1 MMRDGLF
8 ALLLALPLAAFADAY
23 PSKPIRLIV
32 PFTEVDASGLVSRRP
47 ARGEDARPAEFITVA
62 LATTQTYPGKP
73 IRLIVPFTAGGG
85 TDISARVVGQKLS
98 ERLGAGVVV
107 DNRTGA
113 GGIVGTEIVA
123 RAAPDGYTLV
133 LVSSSHAI
141 NPSLHKR
148 LPYDSVK
155 DFAPVSLVVLSP
167 GMLVVNNSVPARTV
181 REFVEW
187 VRSKPGQLT
196 YGSAGNATPVHLS
209 MELLKSV
216 ERMDIVHAPYKGA
229 AAAIPDLLG
238 GHIVAMIPSTASVL
252 PLVRGGKLRALAV
265 TSKARTAAVPE
276 VPTMIEAGVP
286 DYEASSWYAL
296 LAPANTPRAIVTRLS
311 SQIAQIVRMNDV
323 RERLVQQGLDPVGG
337 TPAELA
343 ATLNDE
349 LAKWSRVIKAA
360 GLKPE

>member
-1 MMRDGLF
+1 MVRRLF
-8 ALLLALPLAAFADAY
+8 FGVWLVFPFA
-23 PSKPIRLIV
+23 
-32 PFTEVDASGLVSRRP
+32 
-47 ARGEDARPAEFITVA
+47 TVA
-62 LATTQTYPGKP
+62 QTYPTKP

-85 TDISARVVGQKLS
+85 TDISARIVGQKLS
-98 ERLGAGVVV
+98 ERLGAGAGVVV

-141 NPSLHKR
+141 NPSLHKK

-155 DFAPVSLVVLSP
+155 DFAPVSLVVMSP
-167 GMLVVNNSVPARTV
+167 GMLVVNNSVPARNV
-181 REFVEW
+181 KEFVEW

-196 YGSAGNATPVHLS
+196 YGSAGTATPVHLS
-209 MELLKSV
+209 MELLKSM

-229 AAAIPDLLG
+229 GAAIPDLLG

-252 PLVRGGKLRALAV
+252 SLVKAGKLRALAV
-265 TSKARTAAVPE
+265 TSRARTISAPD
-276 VPTMIEAGVP
+276 VPTMIEAGIP
-286 DYEASSWYAL
+286 GYEASSWYGL

-311 SQIAQIVRMNDV
+311 AEIAQIVKMADV
-323 RERLVQQGLDPVGG
+323 RERLVPQGLDPVGS
-337 TPAELA
+337 TPAEFA
-343 ATLNDE
+343 ATINAE
-349 LAKWSRVIKAA
+349 LAKWAGVIKAA

>member
-1 MMRDGLF
+1 MGKKPQMSRNKTARRLFF
-8 ALLLALPLAAFADAY
+8 ALALVLPVAAGAQQY
-23 PSKPIRLIV
+23 P
-32 PFTEVDASGLVSRRP
+32 T
-47 ARGEDARPAEFITVA
+47 
-62 LATTQTYPGKP
+62 KP

-85 TDISARVVGQKLS
+85 TDISARIVGQKLA
-98 ERLGAGVVV
+98 ERLGVGVVV

-113 GGIVGTEIVA
+113 GGIIGTEIVA

-141 NPSLHKR
+141 NPSLHKK

-181 REFVEW
+181 KEFVEW

-196 YGSAGNATPVHLS
+196 YGSAGTATPVHLS
-209 MELLKSV
+209 MELLKSM

-229 AAAIPDLLG
+229 GAAIPDLLG

-252 PLVRGGKLRALAV
+252 ALVKAGKLRALAV
-265 TSKARTAAVPE
+265 TSRARTSSAPD
-276 VPTMIEAGVP
+276 VPTMTEAGVP
-286 DYEASSWYAL
+286 DYEASSWYGL

-311 SQIAQIVRMNDV
+311 SEIAQIVKMNDV
-323 RERLVQQGLDPVGG
+323 RERLVPQGLDPVGS
-337 TPAELA
+337 TPAEFA
-343 ATLNDE
+343 VTINDE
-349 LAKWSRVIKAA
+349 LTKWARVIKAA